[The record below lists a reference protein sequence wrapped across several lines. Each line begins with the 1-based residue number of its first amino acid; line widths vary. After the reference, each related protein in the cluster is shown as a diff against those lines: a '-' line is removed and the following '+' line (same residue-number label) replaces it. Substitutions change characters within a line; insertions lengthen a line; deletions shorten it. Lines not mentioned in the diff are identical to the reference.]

1 MLSIING
8 RHRTKSRTAKDF
20 SYFNSVRRYDRETS
34 MKPQF
39 GVCKNKVGCS
49 FAYTGEKIPVPADSK
64 CPECGQPLVVE
75 TSKKGG
81 AKVLVVL
88 GLLLLVILIG
98 AGAALFAFKDQ
109 IFHLAFNKPE
119 TIQKGSDSQGED
131 VSAGASASPAENQDT
146 ATTPAASPNGVS
158 TADSSSSNQEKKD
171 VVAPNETPAPLP
183 PPTVEQGK
191 QKSLVPPNPSPGI
204 QTENSTPSEGSTRT
218 DADKPPAVGG
228 EIQPPATLTKSEV
241 DATREDVLKRINAM
255 PRFTTEEKKRLS
267 EKMETAR
274 SMDRLMVI
282 RFDTGQTALSR
293 AATDDLMKRI
303 KSKDVEDKLS
313 DPTIVFVVA
322 GYADAAGDPK
332 SNLQISQ
339 QRADNVT
346 KVLKDKTNLLNVIH
360 SVGMGSTALLDG
372 KRLDQ
377 NRAVEIWAVAP

>member
-1 MLSIING
+1 
-8 RHRTKSRTAKDF
+8 
-20 SYFNSVRRYDRETS
+20 

-49 FAYTGEKIPVPADSK
+49 RAYTGEKIPVPADSK
-64 CPECGQPLVVE
+64 CPECGQPLALDS
-75 TSKKGG
+75 SKQSS
-81 AKVLVVL
+81 AKILVAL
-88 GLLLLVILIG
+88 GLLLLLFLIG
-98 AGAALFAFKDQ
+98 GAAALFAFKDQ
-109 IFHLAFNKPE
+109 IFHLAINKQE
-119 TIQKGSDSQGED
+119 TGPKVVEAQGED
-131 VSAGASASPAENQDT
+131 KLASASAAPARSGHSHSL
-146 ATTPAASPNGVS
+146 AASANSAS
-158 TADSSSSNQEKKD
+158 TPDSSSSSEDK
-171 VVAPNETPAPLP
+171 VVIAPTEVPTPLP
-183 PPTVEQGK
+183 SPTADQDK
-191 QKSLVPPNPSPGI
+191 RKSLVPPNPSPGI

-255 PRFTTEEKKRLS
+255 PKFSAEEKKRLG
-267 EKMETAR
+267 EKMQTAR
-274 SMDRLMVI
+274 SMERLLVA

-293 AATDDLMKRI
+293 AAADDLMKRI
-303 KSKDVEDKLS
+303 KSPAIEDKVS
-313 DPTIVFVVA
+313 DPTVVFVVA

-377 NRAVEIWAVAP
+377 NRAVEIWAVAPLA

>member
-1 MLSIING
+1 
-8 RHRTKSRTAKDF
+8 
-20 SYFNSVRRYDRETS
+20 

-75 TSKKGG
+75 NPKKGG
-81 AKVLVVL
+81 AKILVVL

-131 VSAGASASPAENQDT
+131 VSVGASASPAENQDT
-146 ATTPAASPNGVS
+146 AATPAASHNGGS
-158 TADSSSSNQEKKD
+158 TPDSSSSNQEKREA
-171 VVAPNETPAPLP
+171 VAPNETPAPLP
-183 PPTVEQGK
+183 SPTVEPGK
-191 QKSLVPPNPSPGI
+191 QKSVVPANPSPGI
-204 QTENSTPSEGSTRT
+204 QTENSAPSEGSTRT
-218 DADKPPAVGG
+218 DADKPPATGG
-228 EIQPPATLTKSEV
+228 ELQPPATLTKSEV

-255 PRFTTEEKKRLS
+255 PKFTAEEKKRLS

-274 SMDRLMVI
+274 SMDRLLVI